1 MKKQKLFSFI
11 FFRCFFYTE
20 DDFIFDD
27 DLYMACL
34 ILQKQIK
41 YIDGKKENIVI
52 PSIKME
58 QIREQNGE
66 FLEKIP
72 TRSLTITSIE

>member
-1 MKKQKLFSFI
+1 
-11 FFRCFFYTE
+11 
-20 DDFIFDD
+20 
-27 DLYMACL
+27 MACL